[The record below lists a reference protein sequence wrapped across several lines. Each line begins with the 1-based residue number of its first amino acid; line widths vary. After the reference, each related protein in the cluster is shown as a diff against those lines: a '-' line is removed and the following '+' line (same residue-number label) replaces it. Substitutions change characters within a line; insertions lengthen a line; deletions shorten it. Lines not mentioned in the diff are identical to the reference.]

1 MATATG
7 SFAVNHS
14 QVNGKAA
21 LFDGAVV
28 ETAGASSRLELS
40 NGARLEVGV
49 NSRVQVFGSEA
60 MLEQGSGE
68 IGSGAGYR
76 MIARTL
82 RIQTGDPKS
91 IAQVRLDGV
100 KKVIVAAINGPVQV
114 LNSNNVLVARMN
126 TGMALSFDPAAA
138 SPDTFEGCLL
148 SKGGAFGL
156 ATTDQLTELQGA
168 VDNKL
173 VGNRVSVK
181 GIASGSAPKWP
192 GATNVVTVSNISMTS
207 QGGCVALASKWS
219 ADGIKTSAP
228 GPGGVG
234 RSVQANHTTAIVAGV
249 AIAGVAGGVGAWAA
263 TKGSSTSTSR

>member
-1 MATATG
+1 MSRSMVYLVLALTILGAPCTLSASSPAIGMATATG

-82 RIQTGDPKS
+82 RIQ
-91 IAQVRLDGV
+91 IW
-100 KKVIVAAINGPVQV
+100 
-114 LNSNNVLVARMN
+114 
-126 TGMALSFDPAAA
+126 
-138 SPDTFEGCLL
+138 
-148 SKGGAFGL
+148 
-156 ATTDQLTELQGA
+156 
-168 VDNKL
+168 
-173 VGNRVSVK
+173 
-181 GIASGSAPKWP
+181 GIS
-192 GATNVVTVSNISMTS
+192 
-207 QGGCVALASKWS
+207 
-219 ADGIKTSAP
+219 
-228 GPGGVG
+228 
-234 RSVQANHTTAIVAGV
+234 
-249 AIAGVAGGVGAWAA
+249 
-263 TKGSSTSTSR
+263 